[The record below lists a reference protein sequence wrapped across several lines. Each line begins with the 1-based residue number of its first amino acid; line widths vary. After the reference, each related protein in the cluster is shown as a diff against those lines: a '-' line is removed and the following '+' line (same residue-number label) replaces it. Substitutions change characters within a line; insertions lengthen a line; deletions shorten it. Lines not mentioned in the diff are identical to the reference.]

1 MNETT
6 KTILILAVTLAAVIC
21 VAAAAFYVI
30 VKIQTSARRRKIE
43 GFGKESELR
52 MDEKLRGAFGDAAVF
67 TGIFLPYLN
76 SREGKH
82 AEIDHIV
89 VTRAGVFVIEVK
101 SHNGFI
107 RCPDE
112 KMWWQTYND
121 KKISFYNPLRQNH
134 THVRIVSE
142 ILKSEGQYNVP
153 VYSVVVFTSRRVTF
167 SHKYDNLV
175 GGDAIIPYIKKT
187 GKRNTL
193 STSQTGKVRA
203 IIKNHAAKNKQVAK
217 RHRSNMRGFDKYNKN
232 RS

>member
-1 MNETT
+1 MNEPLQSML
-6 KTILILAVTLAAVIC
+6 LIAGTLLAVIAVAAV
-21 VAAAAFYVI
+21 VFVLI
-30 VKIQTSARRRKIE
+30 VKIQTASRRRRIE
-43 GFGKESELR
+43 GYGRESEQRIDALLR
-52 MDEKLRGAFGDAAVF
+52 KNFTDNAVMS
-67 TGIFLPYLN
+67 GVYLPYLR
-76 SREGKH
+76 SKDGKH
-82 AEIDHIV
+82 AEIDHLVIN
-89 VTRAGVFVIEVK
+89 RSGVYVIEVK

-203 IIKNHAAKNKQVAK
+203 IIKNHAAKNKQVARK
-217 RHRSNMRGFDKYNKN
+217 HRSNMRGFDKYNKN